1 MGASW
6 ADHRLICSF
15 KKVSSS
21 LILCNISEPSLNWTV
36 VYDEKWILY
45 NNQQQPAQW
54 LDWKEAPEHFLKPN
68 VLVAQS
74 CPTLC
79 NPMDFSPPGSSVH
92 EILQARILEWAAIP
106 FSIQCTSESV
116 VLYWMPF
123 KATFLNIKMI
133 YDFFIK
139 LMSKFANMFIKSNVS
154 LSFFKKNIYLFIAC
168 TRSLLG
174 HVRSSSLTR
183 DWAWIPCVG
192 SWES

>member
-1 MGASW
+1 MCFFFPPKW
-6 ADHRLICSF
+6 FIIKRLAPSHCW
-15 KKVSSS
+15 VSSAMQLHPFKHS
-21 LILCNISEPSLNWTV
+21 S
-36 VYDEKWILY
+36 
-45 NNQQQPAQW
+45 Q
-54 LDWKEAPEHFLKPN
+54 
-68 VLVAQS
+68 VLVTQS
-74 CPTLC
+74 CLTLC
-79 NPMDFSPPGSSVH
+79 GPMDCSPPGSSVH

-106 FSIQCTSESV
+106 FSMQCTSESV

-174 HVRSSSLTR
+174 HVRSRSLTR